1 MQQEWYVS
9 DFVLWSK
16 NWSADHLS
24 PLPINQS
31 DFRKVDQVCWEILPF
46 CCCNIFSFY
55 GWSSPK
61 RYPTPWKSDR
71 ILIPTIFFGMN
82 PVCWAASPTHDYS
95 LYQSYQIPFLDW
107 IYLNSSEF
115 LFFERFNHIFSCLIG
130 SKTHP
135 VRPSPRTIWHLSWT
149 LSRDPTR
156 ARCGRQRIRGFLC
169 SAGAESPERGE
180 CLRGAAIENG
190 HGKGG

>member
-31 DFRKVDQVCWEILPF
+31 DFRKVDQVYWEILPF
-46 CCCNIFSFY
+46 CCWNIFSFY
-55 GWSSPK
+55 GRSSPK
-61 RYPTPWKSDR
+61 RSSQPYFLVWIQYAEQHLP
-71 ILIPTIFFGMN
+71 PTIIHCFN
-82 PVCWAASPTHDYS
+82 HIKSI
-95 LYQSYQIPFLDW
+95 QIPFLDW
-107 IYLNSSEF
+107 IYLNSPEF
-115 LFFERFNHIFSCLIG
+115 QFFEKFNHNFSCLIG

-135 VRPSPRTIWHLSWT
+135 IRPSARTIWHLSWT